1 MDALLVIDKPLGL
14 TSFDV
19 VAKVRRLLGE
29 RRIGHAGTLD
39 PLATGV
45 LLLCLG
51 EMTKLVPY
59 LMDAD
64 KEYLATARL
73 GLATDTDDADP
84 QARELFRAEDSALFA
99 LSEAQIRAALSR
111 MVGELPQ
118 RPPRFSALKLDGKRL
133 YAQARRARSGAS
145 IDTGADNCAD
155 DHPCPPQAPDEANA
169 DAAIEAATVQKTRT
183 VHIAAI
189 DVVSLRLLSPDDP
202 PGTLP
207 EVSFRVR
214 CGKGTYIRSLARD
227 LGDAL
232 GVGAHL
238 SSLRRLRVGPFDLQ
252 NAVAP
257 EQAAAAKRYGLRD
270 AVAHLPQ
277 LVLNESETHRLRCGQ
292 PAVLRELAPRLS
304 ALRSASEKAAAQ
316 AVAALDLRG
325 ALIAIVQP
333 VEPSAVAGREID
345 PSERHESP
353 QRWQI
358 ARGFSEPTAV
368 PAQPT
373 KEAPCTTDCA

>member
-39 PLATGV
+39 PLASGV

-73 GLATDTDDADP
+73 GVATDTDDADP
-84 QARELFRAEDSALFA
+84 KAQVLFRAEDSALCA
-99 LSEAQIRAALSR
+99 LREADIRAHLAS
-111 MVGELPQ
+111 MVGDLPQ
-118 RPPRFSALKLDGKRL
+118 RPPRFSALKIDGKRL
-133 YAQARRARSGAS
+133 YAQARKARDDRADRLGAVS
-145 IDTGADNCAD
+145 QTSPEAPSPDSAAD
-155 DHPCPPQAPDEANA
+155 D
-169 DAAIEAATVQKTRT
+169 AIEAATAQKTRI
-183 VHIAAI
+183 VHIADI
-189 DVVSLRLLSPDDP
+189 SVESILLRSASDP
-202 PGTLP
+202 PGVLP
-207 EVSFRVR
+207 EVTFRVR

-227 LGDAL
+227 LGEAL

-238 SSLRRLRVGPFDLQ
+238 SSLRRLRVGPFDLRG
-252 NAVAP
+252 AVSP
-257 EQAAAAKRYGLRD
+257 DQAMHGPRYGLRD

-277 LVLNESETHRLRCGQ
+277 LVLSDADAHRVRCGQ
-292 PAVLRELAPRLS
+292 PAVLHELAPRLS
-304 ALRSASEKAAAQ
+304 TLPGPQMPDAAI
-316 AVAALDLRG
+316 AVAALDAQGSLV
-325 ALIAIVQP
+325 AILQP
-333 VEPSAVAGREID
+333 AASLDSANAKVIQGTTATTA
-345 PSERHESP
+345 

-358 ARGFSEPTAV
+358 ARGFAPPASHKAAAV
-368 PAQPT
+368 
-373 KEAPCTTDCA
+373 KETPCITDCA

>member
-19 VAKVRRLLGE
+19 VAKVRRILGE

-39 PLATGV
+39 PLASGV

-73 GLATDTDDADP
+73 GVATDTDDADP
-84 QARELFRAEDSALFA
+84 QARVLSRADERALLA
-99 LSEAQIRAALSR
+99 LRESDIRTALAR
-111 MVGELPQ
+111 MVGDLPQ

-133 YAQARRARSGAS
+133 YDQARKAREGTAAS
-145 IDTGADNCAD
+145 LLPDAAAVADSQTAD
-155 DHPCPPQAPDEANA
+155 VTAE
-169 DAAIEAATVQKTRT
+169 AAIEAATAQKTRR

-189 DVVSLRLLSPDDP
+189 EVESIRLITTDDP
-202 PGTLP
+202 PGSLP
-207 EVSFRVR
+207 EVCFRVR

-227 LGDAL
+227 LGEAL
-232 GVGAHL
+232 AVGAHL
-238 SSLRRLRVGPFDLQ
+238 SSLRRLRVGPFDLRG
-252 NAVAP
+252 AAP
-257 EQAAAAKRYGLRD
+257 PDQAAQAQRFGLRD

-277 LVLNESETHRLRCGQ
+277 LVLSDIETHRVRCGQ

-304 ALRSASEKAAAQ
+304 ALFAQGNGDGSQ
-316 AVAALDLRG
+316 AVAVLDAQG
-325 ALIAIVQP
+325 ALVAILQP
-333 VEPSAVAGREID
+333 VSAIAKAGDEVTPVAAPD
-345 PSERHESP
+345 P
-353 QRWQI
+353 QTRWQI
-358 ARGFSEPTAV
+358 ARGFVAASPASAAVTA
-368 PAQPT
+368 

>member
-19 VAKVRRLLGE
+19 VAKVRRLLKE

-73 GLATDTDDADP
+73 GVATDTDDADP
-84 QARELFRAEDSALFA
+84 KAQVLSQASRDDLLRLKEANVRAVLARF
-99 LSEAQIRAALSR
+99 Q
-111 MVGELPQ
+111 GEVLQ

-133 YAQARRARSGAS
+133 YAQARKAREKGA
-145 IDTGADNCAD
+145 A
-155 DHPCPPQAPDEANA
+155 
-169 DAAIEAATVQKTRT
+169 AAIEVPSDAVLSTEDPSVNDPAAEIEAAIAGKTRIVRIDAIT
-183 VHIAAI
+183 VE
-189 DVVSLRLLSPDDP
+189 DVRLLSEHDP
-202 PGTLP
+202 PGTWP
-207 EVSFRVR
+207 EVQFRVR

-238 SSLRRLRVGPFDLQ
+238 SALRRLRVGPFDVSG
-252 NAVAP
+252 AVP
-257 EQAAAAKRYGLRD
+257 PDQAQLATRHDLVS

-277 LVLNESETHRLRCGQ
+277 LRLSQSDATRVRCGQ
-292 PAVLRELAPRLS
+292 PTVLGELAPQL
-304 ALRSASEKAAAQ
+304 
-316 AVAALDLRG
+316 AALLPSSAVRDGTAVVAVLDPQG
-325 ALIAIVQP
+325 SLVAIVQP
-333 VEPSAVAGREID
+333 VAAAGDADRAVVRGAPPRF
-345 PSERHESP
+345 
-353 QRWQI
+353 QI
-358 ARGFSEPTAV
+358 ARGFVAPTTV
-368 PAQPT
+368 PAAS
-373 KEAPCTTDCA
+373 KEAPCITGCA

>member
-19 VAKVRRLLGE
+19 VANVRRLLKE

-73 GLATDTDDADP
+73 GVATDTDDADP
-84 QARELFRAEDSALFA
+84 KAQVLSQASRDDLLRLK
-99 LSEAQIRAALSR
+99 EADIRAVLAR
-111 MVGELPQ
+111 FQGEVLQ

-133 YAQARRARSGAS
+133 YAQARKAREKGAAAALDVPS
-145 IDTGADNCAD
+145 
-155 DHPCPPQAPDEANA
+155 
-169 DAAIEAATVQKTRT
+169 DALSSTEDPSVNDPAAEIEAAIAGKTRIVRIDAIT
-183 VHIAAI
+183 VE
-189 DVVSLRLLSPDDP
+189 DVRLLSEHDP
-202 PGTLP
+202 PGTWP
-207 EVSFRVR
+207 EVHFRVR

-238 SSLRRLRVGPFDLQ
+238 SSLRRLRVGPFDASG
-252 NAVAP
+252 AVP
-257 EQAAAAKRYGLRD
+257 PDQAALATRHDLVS

-277 LVLNESETHRLRCGQ
+277 LRLSESEATRVRCGQ
-292 PAVLRELAPRLS
+292 PTVLRELAPRLA
-304 ALRSASEKAAAQ
+304 ALLPSAAARDGT
-316 AVAALDLRG
+316 AVVAVLDPRG
-325 ALIAIVQP
+325 SLVAIVQP
-333 VEPSAVAGREID
+333 VAAAGDADRTVASGALPRF
-345 PSERHESP
+345 
-353 QRWQI
+353 QI
-358 ARGFSEPTAV
+358 ARGFVAPTTV
-368 PAQPT
+368 PAAS
-373 KEAPCTTDCA
+373 KEAPCITGCA

>member
-39 PLATGV
+39 PLASGV

-73 GLATDTDDADP
+73 GVATDTDDADP
-84 QARELFRAEDSALFA
+84 KAQVLFRAADPALCALREED
-99 LSEAQIRAALSR
+99 IRAHLAS
-111 MVGELPQ
+111 MVGDLPQ
-118 RPPRFSALKLDGKRL
+118 RPPRFSALKIDGKRL
-133 YAQARRARSGAS
+133 YAQARKARDDRADRLGAES
-145 IDTGADNCAD
+145 LASPDAPSPESRAD
-155 DHPCPPQAPDEANA
+155 E
-169 DAAIEAATVQKTRT
+169 AIEAATAHKTRI

-189 DVVSLRLLSPDDP
+189 SVESMRLRSASDP
-202 PGTLP
+202 AGTLP
-207 EVSFRVR
+207 EVTFRVR

-227 LGDAL
+227 LGEAL

-238 SSLRRLRVGPFDLQ
+238 SSLRRLRVGPFDLCG
-252 NAVAP
+252 AVPP
-257 EQAAAAKRYGLRD
+257 EQAMQGPRHGLRE

-277 LVLNESETHRLRCGQ
+277 LVLSDAESHRLRCGQ
-292 PAVLRELAPRLS
+292 PAVLHELAPRLS
-304 ALRSASEKAAAQ
+304 ALPAPRRPDAAV
-316 AVAALDLRG
+316 AVAALDTQG
-325 ALIAIVQP
+325 SLIAILQP
-333 VEPSAVAGREID
+333 AASPDSANAKAVNGT
-345 PSERHESP
+345 ESTTP

-358 ARGFSEPTAV
+358 ARGFAPPASHKAAAV
-368 PAQPT
+368 
-373 KEAPCTTDCA
+373 KETPCITDCA